1 MKEVYLVLNPSI
13 PEFLNSESLNLNL
26 WPMRLQSSYIEHLQE
41 SVMQEFILGSDVM
54 RSMMKVVYEV
64 AQYDVNVLLTGE
76 SGTGKEMLAKII
88 HLQSPRAENTFV
100 PVNCG
105 VLSGLMFEDKLFGH
119 EKGSFTGAIRREKG
133 CFEMAHK
140 GTLFLDEVSE
150 IPSEN
155 QVDFLRVLEDFRF
168 LRIGGN
174 ELIEV
179 DVRII
184 SATNKD
190 FKDQVKRGLFREDL
204 FYRLHVVPIYIPPL
218 RERKTVIPRMV
229 DHFLNQLAA
238 NYKKPKPLVKPG
250 VIDIFCRYDWPGN
263 VRELKNLLERV
274 LIINDDDVI
283 DIEHLPSD
291 FLWHFREP
299 PRMTDLKD
307 VRRAAETEAILDV
320 LYRVRGDKERAAKI
334 LRISPRTLRY
344 KLTKYNIKVDRRGEP
359 VPGDMLS
366 QPGERLSLRLSSH

>member
-1 MKEVYLVLNPSI
+1 MK
-13 PEFLNSESLNLNL
+13 
-26 WPMRLQSSYIEHLQE
+26 LQSPSVKDLQE
-41 SVMQEFILGSDVM
+41 SIMQEFVLGADVM
-54 RSMMKVVYEV
+54 RSIMKVIHEV
-64 AQYDVNVLLTGE
+64 AQYDVSVLLTGE

-88 HLQSPRAENTFV
+88 HLQSARAENPFV

-105 VLSGLMFEDKLFGH
+105 ILSGLMFEDKLFGH

-133 CFEMAHK
+133 CFEMADK

-150 IPSEN
+150 IPLEN

-174 ELIEV
+174 ETIEV

-190 FKDQVKRGLFREDL
+190 FKNQVKRGLFREDL

-218 RERKTVIPRMV
+218 RERKTVIPKMV

-238 NYKKPKPLVKPG
+238 HYKKLKPQVTPE
-250 VIDIFCRYDWPGN
+250 VIDVFCRYNWPGN

-274 LIINDDDVI
+274 LIVNDDSVI
-283 DIEHLPSD
+283 DVERLPSD

-299 PRMTDLKD
+299 PGMPDLEV
-307 VRRAAETEAILDV
+307 VRREAETKAILDV
-320 LYRVRGDKERAAKI
+320 LYRVAGDKERAAGI

-344 KLTKYNIKVDRRGEP
+344 KLNKYNIKVDRRGEP
-359 VPGDMLS
+359 VAGVTLS
-366 QPGERLSLRLSSH
+366 QPWERPFLRTSSL